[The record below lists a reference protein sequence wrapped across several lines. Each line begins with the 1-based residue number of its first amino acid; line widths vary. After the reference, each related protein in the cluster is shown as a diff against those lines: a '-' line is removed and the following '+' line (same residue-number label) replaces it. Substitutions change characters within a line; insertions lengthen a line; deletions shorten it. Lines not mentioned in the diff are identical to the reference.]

1 MKGLRTIAVVISLLL
16 VAVPAAA
23 GLKLVF
29 ARQVEVP
36 TSRVNLSQLL
46 APGQRLPLRI
56 EKALARIY
64 VVATP
69 PPGQQ
74 RTITAR
80 RIKAALAAADLPR
93 DVKVVVPALIVVRA
107 AVVRLGPREIAAA
120 YTRAV
125 KQRLGSQAAK
135 ASVRILYCGGP
146 LLVPKGHIT
155 MQVRLLG
162 TGVVGRVPGLVR
174 VMVDGRP
181 AGQARVVGMVQV
193 RERVVVA
200 VRNLPPR
207 YVIQPE
213 DVQLVEMAVG
223 QGAVVPATSISQVVG
238 QRTRTMIMCGQVLD
252 MRRLEPAPL
261 IRRGQVVTMIC
272 QAPGLRVTAKGRAEQ
287 TGYLGKVIRLT
298 NLSTRR
304 EVYGR
309 VVGRG
314 MVVVD
319 F

>member
-1 MKGLRTIAVVISLLL
+1 MRALRTIVVVMLVLLM
-16 VAVPAAA
+16 ATPAAA

-29 ARQVEVP
+29 ARNVEVP
-36 TSRVNLSQLL
+36 TSRVNLCQLL
-46 APGQRLPLRI
+46 APGQHLPLKI
-56 EKALARIY
+56 EKALAQVY

-69 PPGQQ
+69 PPGHQ

-80 RIKAALAAADLPR
+80 RLKAALAATGLPK
-93 DVKVVVPALIVVRA
+93 DVHLEIPPVIVVRA
-107 AVVRLGPREIAAA
+107 AVVRVGTRELARA
-120 YTRAV
+120 YIKAVTR
-125 KQRLGSQAAK
+125 RLGQQASK

-146 LLVPKGHIT
+146 VLVPKGHIT

-162 TGVVGRVPGLVR
+162 SGLVGRVPGLIR

-181 AGQARVVGMVQV
+181 AAQARVVGMVQV
-193 RERVVVA
+193 REKVVVA

-213 DVQLVEMAVG
+213 DVQLVEVAVG
-223 QGAVVPATSISQVVG
+223 QGTLVPATSISQVVG
-238 QRTRTMIMCGQVLD
+238 QRTRTMILCGQVLD

-261 IRRGQVVTMIC
+261 IRRGQVVTMVC
-272 QAPGLRVTAKGRAEQ
+272 EAPGLRVTAKGRAEQ

-304 EVYGR
+304 QVYGR

-314 MVVVD
+314 VVVVE